1 MTPWNRRVA
10 LVIGLLLAGVLLL
23 GQPALAQTP
32 EAMTATESTA
42 VEQVVELVEPAVVTV
57 INEQTVAP
65 PGGGQSQLQPVGSGS
80 GFIIDDQGHIVT
92 NHHVVAGGE
101 SFLVS
106 FYDQSVH
113 SAQLIGADPVSDLA
127 VLQVSEAVPGTVAI
141 ADSSQ
146 LALGQSV
153 VAIGSPLGTF
163 TNTVTAGII
172 SGLNRSFPEGQAGS
186 GQPADTVYTDLIQH
200 TATINPGN
208 SGGPLLD
215 LTGKVVG
222 VNTLT
227 IPTVPGEN
235 IPAQG
240 LFFALPGERV
250 QAIVDR
256 LIESGSVDYPLLGIP
271 GSVPIDP
278 ETAAVYSLPVDY
290 GVLVTTVT
298 PGSPAEAAGIK
309 VDDIVLAIDGQ
320 KIDFQTPLTDI
331 LFTYAPGDEV
341 TVTVQ
346 RGADQLDV
354 KATLA
359 TRPVPQA
366 TPVT

>member
-1 MTPWNRRVA
+1 MP
-10 LVIGLLLAGVLLL
+10 LIIGLILAGLLML
-23 GQPALAQTP
+23 GQPAMAQTP
-32 EAMTATESTA
+32 EPMTATEPTA
-42 VEQVVELVEPAVVTV
+42 VEQVVKAVEPAVVTV

-80 GFIIDDQGHIVT
+80 GFIIDDSGHIVT

-113 SAQLIGADPVSDLA
+113 SAELIGADPVSDLA
-127 VLQVSEAVPGTVAI
+127 VLQVADEVPGIVAL

-146 LALGQSV
+146 LELGQSV

-163 TNTVTAGII
+163 TNTVTAGVI
-172 SGLNRSFPEGQAGS
+172 SGLNRSFPEGQPGT
-186 GQPADTVYTDLIQH
+186 GQLADPVYTDLIQH

-215 LTGKVVG
+215 LTGQVVG

-240 LFFALPGERV
+240 LFFALPANRV
-250 QAIVDR
+250 QKIVDR
-256 LIESGSVDYPLLGIP
+256 LLETGSVEYPLFGIP
-271 GSVPIDP
+271 GSVAIDP
-278 ETAAVYSLPVDY
+278 ETAAVYNLPVDN
-290 GVLVTTVT
+290 GVLVTSVT
-298 PGSPAEAAGIK
+298 PGSPAEKAGIK

-320 KIDFQTPLTDI
+320 EIDFQNPLTDI
-331 LFTYAPGDEV
+331 LFSYAPGDEV

-346 RGADQLDV
+346 RGTDELEL
-354 KATLA
+354 KATLVE
-359 TRPVPQA
+359 RPVPQA
-366 TPVT
+366 TPEA

>member
-1 MTPWNRRVA
+1 M
-10 LVIGLLLAGVLLL
+10 
-23 GQPALAQTP
+23 
-32 EAMTATESTA
+32 
-42 VEQVVELVEPAVVTV
+42 
-57 INEQTVAP
+57 
-65 PGGGQSQLQPVGSGS
+65 
-80 GFIIDDQGHIVT
+80 
-92 NHHVVAGGE
+92 VAGGE

-127 VLQVSEAVPGTVAI
+127 VLQVSEAVPGTVAL

-146 LALGQSV
+146 LELGQPV

-172 SGLNRSFPEGQAGS
+172 SGLNRSFPEGQPGS

-215 LTGKVVG
+215 LTGQVVG

-240 LFFALPGERV
+240 LFFALPSDRV

-256 LIESGSVDYPLLGIP
+256 LIETGSVEYPLLGIP

-278 ETAAVYSLPVDY
+278 ETAAVYNLPIDS

-298 PGSPAEAAGIK
+298 PGSPAEAAGIQ

-320 KIDFQTPLTDI
+320 QIDFQTPLTDI

-346 RGADQLDV
+346 RGTDQLEL

-366 TPVT
+366 TPEA